1 MLELNFDTK
10 LRHFRIKST
19 APSISTCLYVHS
31 AEVMIEENPKFQTG
45 PIFGSGKIVLIYRIK
60 STKGGK

>member
-10 LRHFRIKST
+10 LRHFRLKTT

-31 AEVMIEENPKFQTG
+31 AEVIIEENTEFQAA